1 MRPSLLRLAPLL
13 FIVLTSTLLTA
24 CDEGI
29 LGTGERGSGNLVTE
43 TRDVAAFNS
52 IDVGS
57 ALELDVVV
65 DPAAAQSVVVTFD
78 DNLIDK
84 VVTRV
89 SGDTLVLEIDGSVNL
104 TGSAERVIAVTVNE
118 LIALEASGAS
128 DVAVTGTTNE
138 LVALEASGASDLR
151 VTGTTTTS
159 YELDASGA
167 SNVDVRD
174 LIAAD
179 INLDVSGASSVDVY
193 ATGTVSGSA
202 SGASSL
208 DVYGNPSSVLVDSS
222 GASSVDIKN

>member
-151 VTGTTTTS
+151 VTGTTNS

-179 INLDVSGASSVDVY
+179 LNLDVSGASSVDVY

-202 SGASSL
+202 SGASTL